1 MDQLKPVATT
11 SHGSKKVFIHPAL
24 KTCSHVFVRHDAVKN
39 PLQTPYDGPY
49 LVLKRTEKM
58 FTIEKNGKH
67 STINIDRLKPA
78 FFENSHH
85 SSAPIISPP
94 PVAVP
99 TSTKPVPDSSPSSPV
114 SPTNSTPL
122 PYVTRSGRRVALTLV
137 TSNSSTCCTIRGGST
152 VAILL
157 LPSTRAVK
165 IIKNHCSTNLLY
177 IVFFRVENKK
187 MVLTMMVLNVW
198 M

>member
-1 MDQLKPVATT
+1 MDQLKPVATA
-11 SHGSKKVFIHPAL
+11 SHGSKKVFVHPAL
-24 KTCSHVFVRHDAVKN
+24 KTCSHVFVRHDAVKK

-122 PYVTRSGRRVALTLV
+122 PYATRSGRRVSFITLV
-137 TSNSSTCCTIRGGST
+137 TSNSSACCTIRGGST

-157 LPSTRAVK
+157 LSSMRAVK

-177 IVFFRVENKK
+177 IVFFSVEYKK
-187 MVLTMMVLNVW
+187 DGFNDDGS
-198 M
+198 